1 MAKTKKEEV
10 AIEELPVIEGQ
21 VIENVAQPIKVKPV
35 KKDSWEIKDRTYILK
50 GDKEP
55 LTFTIPSKH
64 TRRHPLL
71 WFDQSAKEQRELRY
85 ATNMNSPF
93 VDEQKGEVTM
103 GHITF
108 RDGSLHVA
116 SKDVA
121 LQKLL
126 SLYHP
131 MKDRKYIEHIPK
143 QIASDELVDL
153 EFELEALLAAR
164 TMDVDQAE
172 AIIRVEQ
179 GNAVDSLSS
188 KEVKRDLMLLAKRNP
203 QLFLSLAADENV
215 GLRNAGIK
223 AVDQGLMRLSQD
235 QRTFHWG
242 SNDRKL
248 MTVPFDEN
256 PYTALAAWFK
266 TDDGVEVYKSVEKQL
281 Q

>member
-1 MAKTKKEEV
+1 MAKNKKEEV
-10 AIEELPVIEGQ
+10 AIEELPVVEGQ

-35 KKDSWEIKDRTYILK
+35 KKDDWEIKDRTYILK

-116 SKDVA
+116 SRDVA

-131 MKDRKYIEHIPK
+131 MKDRKYAEYVPK

-153 EFELEALLAAR
+153 EYEIEALLAAR
-164 TMDVDQAE
+164 MMDVDEAE
-172 AIIRVEQ
+172 AIVRVEQ
-179 GNAVDSLSS
+179 GNVVDSLSS

-203 QLFLSLAADENV
+203 KLFLSLAADENV

-223 AVDQGLMRLSQD
+223 AESQGLIRLSQD

>member
-1 MAKTKKEEV
+1 MAKTKKQEA
-10 AIEELPVIEGQ
+10 AIEELPVVEGQ
-21 VIENVAQPIKVKPV
+21 VIENVAQPIKAKPV
-35 KKDSWEIKDRTYILK
+35 KKDGWEIKDRTYILK
-50 GDKEP
+50 GEKEP

-71 WFDQSAKEQRELRY
+71 WFDTSSNEQRELRY

-108 RDGSLHVA
+108 RDGSLHVP
-116 SKDVA
+116 SRNVA

-131 MKDRKYIEHIPK
+131 MKDRKYIEHVPK
-143 QIASDELVDL
+143 QIASDELVNI
-153 EFELEALLAAR
+153 EFEIEALLAAR
-164 TMDVDQAE
+164 MMDVDQAE
-172 AIIRVEQ
+172 AIVRVEQ

-223 AVDQGLMRLSQD
+223 AESQGLIRLSQD

-266 TDDGVEVYKSVEKQL
+266 TDDGVEVYKSIEKQL

>member
-1 MAKTKKEEV
+1 MTKNKTEGL
-10 AIEELPVIEGQ
+10 AIEKPVAVEAPVIE
-21 VIENVAQPIKVKPV
+21 NLAQPIKAKPV
-35 KKDSWEIKDRTYILK
+35 KKDDWEIKDRTYILK

-103 GHITF
+103 GNITF

-131 MKDRKYIEHIPK
+131 MKDRKYAEYVPK

-153 EFELEALLAAR
+153 EYEIEALLAAR
-164 TMDVDQAE
+164 MMDVDEAE
-172 AIIRVEQ
+172 AIVRVEQ
-179 GNAVDSLSS
+179 GNVVDSLSS

-203 QLFLSLAADENV
+203 KLFLSLAADENV

-223 AVDQGLMRLSQD
+223 AESQGLIRLSQD

>member
-1 MAKTKKEEV
+1 MAKNKKEEV
-10 AIEELPVIEGQ
+10 AIEELPVVEGQ
-21 VIENVAQPIKVKPV
+21 VIENIAQPIKVKPV

-131 MKDRKYIEHIPK
+131 MKDRKYVEYIPK

-153 EFELEALLAAR
+153 EYELEALLAAR

-172 AIIRVEQ
+172 AIVRVEQ

-203 QLFLSLAADENV
+203 KLFLSLAADENV
-215 GLRNAGIK
+215 GLRNVGIK

>member
-1 MAKTKKEEV
+1 MAKNKKEEV
-10 AIEELPVIEGQ
+10 AIEELPVVEGQ

-131 MKDRKYIEHIPK
+131 MKDRKYVEYIPK

-153 EFELEALLAAR
+153 EYELEALLAAR

-172 AIIRVEQ
+172 AIVRVEQ

-203 QLFLSLAADENV
+203 KLFLSLAADENV
-215 GLRNAGIK
+215 GLRNVGIK

>member
-1 MAKTKKEEV
+1 MAKNKKEEV
-10 AIEELPVIEGQ
+10 AIEELPVVEGQ

-35 KKDSWEIKDRTYILK
+35 KKDDWEIKDRTYILK

-131 MKDRKYIEHIPK
+131 MKDRKYTEYVPK

-153 EFELEALLAAR
+153 EYEIEALLAAR
-164 TMDVDQAE
+164 TMDCLLYT
-172 AIIRVEQ
+172 
-179 GNAVDSLSS
+179 SPSP
-188 KEVKRDLMLLAKRNP
+188 RD
-203 QLFLSLAADENV
+203 
-215 GLRNAGIK
+215 
-223 AVDQGLMRLSQD
+223 
-235 QRTFHWG
+235 
-242 SNDRKL
+242 
-248 MTVPFDEN
+248 
-256 PYTALAAWFK
+256 
-266 TDDGVEVYKSVEKQL
+266 
-281 Q
+281 

>member
-10 AIEELPVIEGQ
+10 AIEELPVVEGQ

-35 KKDSWEIKDRTYILK
+35 KKDDWEIKDRTYILK

-172 AIIRVEQ
+172 AIVRVEQ

-223 AVDQGLMRLSQD
+223 AESQGLIRLSQD

-266 TDDGVEVYKSVEKQL
+266 TDDGVEVYKSIEKQL

>member
-1 MAKTKKEEV
+1 MAKNKKEEV
-10 AIEELPVIEGQ
+10 AIEELPVVEGQ

-35 KKDSWEIKDRTYILK
+35 KKDDWEIKDRTYILK

-131 MKDRKYIEHIPK
+131 MKDRKYAEYVPK

-153 EFELEALLAAR
+153 EYEIEALLAAR
-164 TMDVDQAE
+164 MMDVDEAE
-172 AIIRVEQ
+172 AIVRVEQ
-179 GNAVDSLSS
+179 GNVVDSLSS

-203 QLFLSLAADENV
+203 KLFLSLAADENV

-223 AVDQGLMRLSQD
+223 AESQGLIKLSQD

-248 MTVPFDEN
+248 MTIPFDEN

-266 TDDGVEVYKSVEKQL
+266 TDDGVEVYKSIEKQL

>member
-10 AIEELPVIEGQ
+10 AIEELPVVEGQ
-21 VIENVAQPIKVKPV
+21 IIENVAQPIKVKPV
-35 KKDSWEIKDRTYILK
+35 KKDNWEIKDRTYILK
-50 GDKEP
+50 GEKEP

-172 AIIRVEQ
+172 AIVRVEQ

>member
-1 MAKTKKEEV
+1 MAKNKKEEV
-10 AIEELPVIEGQ
+10 AIEELPVVEGQ
-21 VIENVAQPIKVKPV
+21 VIENIAQPIKVKPV

-71 WFDQSAKEQRELRY
+71 WFDQKAGEQRELRY

-131 MKDRKYIEHIPK
+131 MKDRKYVEYIPK

-153 EFELEALLAAR
+153 EYELEALLAAR

-172 AIIRVEQ
+172 AIVRVEQ

-203 QLFLSLAADENV
+203 KLFLSLAADENV
-215 GLRNAGIK
+215 GLRNVGIK

-256 PYTALAAWFK
+256 PYTALAALFK

>member
-1 MAKTKKEEV
+1 MAKNKKEEV
-10 AIEELPVIEGQ
+10 AIEELPVVEGQ

-35 KKDSWEIKDRTYILK
+35 KKDDWEIKDRTYILK

-131 MKDRKYIEHIPK
+131 MKDRKYAEYVPK

-153 EFELEALLAAR
+153 EYEIEALLAAR
-164 TMDVDQAE
+164 MMDVDEAE
-172 AIIRVEQ
+172 AIVRVEQ
-179 GNAVDSLSS
+179 GNVVDSLSS

-203 QLFLSLAADENV
+203 KLFLSLAADENV

-223 AVDQGLMRLSQD
+223 AESQGLIRLSQD

-248 MTVPFDEN
+248 MTIPFDEN

>member
-1 MAKTKKEEV
+1 MAKNKKEEV
-10 AIEELPVIEGQ
+10 AIEELPVVEGQ

-35 KKDSWEIKDRTYILK
+35 KKDDWEIKDRTYILK

-131 MKDRKYIEHIPK
+131 MKDRKYAEYVPK

-153 EFELEALLAAR
+153 EYEIEALLAAR
-164 TMDVDQAE
+164 MMDVDEAE
-172 AIIRVEQ
+172 AIVRVEQ
-179 GNAVDSLSS
+179 GNVVDSLSS

-203 QLFLSLAADENV
+203 KLFLSLAADENV

-223 AVDQGLMRLSQD
+223 AESQGLIRLSQD

-266 TDDGVEVYKSVEKQL
+266 TDDGVEVYKSIEKQL

>member
-1 MAKTKKEEV
+1 MAKNKKEEV
-10 AIEELPVIEGQ
+10 AIEELPVVEGQ

-35 KKDSWEIKDRTYILK
+35 KKDDWEIKDRTYILK

-71 WFDQSAKEQRELRY
+71 WFDQKAGEQRELRY

-131 MKDRKYIEHIPK
+131 MKDRKYAEYVPK

-153 EFELEALLAAR
+153 EYEIEALLAAR
-164 TMDVDQAE
+164 MMDVDEAE
-172 AIIRVEQ
+172 AIVRVEQ
-179 GNAVDSLSS
+179 GNVVDSLSS

-203 QLFLSLAADENV
+203 KLFLSLAADENV

-223 AVDQGLMRLSQD
+223 AESQGLIRLSQD

>member
-1 MAKTKKEEV
+1 MAKNKKEEV
-10 AIEELPVIEGQ
+10 AIEELPVVEGQ
-21 VIENVAQPIKVKPV
+21 VIENIAQPIKVKPV

-131 MKDRKYIEHIPK
+131 MKDRKYVEYIPK

-153 EFELEALLAAR
+153 EYELEALLAAR

-172 AIIRVEQ
+172 AIVRVEQ

-203 QLFLSLAADENV
+203 KLFLSLAADENV

-223 AVDQGLMRLSQD
+223 AVDQGLIRLSQD

>member
-1 MAKTKKEEV
+1 MAKTKKQEA
-10 AIEELPVIEGQ
+10 AIEELPVVEGQ
-21 VIENVAQPIKVKPV
+21 VIENVAQPIKAKPV
-35 KKDSWEIKDRTYILK
+35 KKDGWEIKDRTYILK
-50 GDKEP
+50 GEKEP

-71 WFDQSAKEQRELRY
+71 WFDTSSNEQRELRY

-93 VDEQKGEVTM
+93 VEEQTGEVTM
-103 GHITF
+103 IQRTF
-108 RDGSLHVA
+108 RDGSLHVP
-116 SKDVA
+116 SRNVA

-131 MKDRKYIEHIPK
+131 MKDRKYIEHVPK
-143 QIASDELVDL
+143 QIASDELVNI
-153 EFELEALLAAR
+153 EFEIEALLAAR
-164 TMDVDQAE
+164 MMDVDQAE
-172 AIIRVEQ
+172 AIVRVEQ

-223 AVDQGLMRLSQD
+223 AESQGLIRLSQD

-266 TDDGVEVYKSVEKQL
+266 TDDGVEVYKSIEKQL

>member
-1 MAKTKKEEV
+1 MAKNKKEEV
-10 AIEELPVIEGQ
+10 AIEELPVVEGQ

-35 KKDSWEIKDRTYILK
+35 KKDDWEIKDRTYILK

-116 SKDVA
+116 SRDVA

-131 MKDRKYIEHIPK
+131 MKDRKYTEYVPK

-153 EFELEALLAAR
+153 EYELEALLAAR

-172 AIIRVEQ
+172 AIVRVEQ

-223 AVDQGLMRLSQD
+223 AESQGLIRLSQD

-248 MTVPFDEN
+248 MTIPFDEN

-266 TDDGVEVYKSVEKQL
+266 TDDGVEVYKSIEKQL

>member
-10 AIEELPVIEGQ
+10 AIEELPVVEGQ
-21 VIENVAQPIKVKPV
+21 IIENVAQPIKVKPV
-35 KKDSWEIKDRTYILK
+35 KKDDWEIKDRTYILK

>member
-1 MAKTKKEEV
+1 MAKNKKEEV
-10 AIEELPVIEGQ
+10 AIEELPVVEGQ

-35 KKDSWEIKDRTYILK
+35 KKDDWEIKDRTYILK

-116 SKDVA
+116 SRDVA

-131 MKDRKYIEHIPK
+131 MKDRKYTEYVPK

-153 EFELEALLAAR
+153 EYELEALLAAR

-172 AIIRVEQ
+172 AIVRVEQ

-215 GLRNAGIK
+215 GLRNTGIK
-223 AVDQGLMRLSQD
+223 AESQGLIRLSQD

-248 MTVPFDEN
+248 MTIPFDEN

-266 TDDGVEVYKSVEKQL
+266 TDDGVEVYKSIEKQL

>member
-1 MAKTKKEEV
+1 MTKNKTEGL
-10 AIEELPVIEGQ
+10 AIEKPVAVEAQ
-21 VIENVAQPIKVKPV
+21 VIENLAQPIKAKPV
-35 KKDSWEIKDRTYILK
+35 KKDDWEIKDRTYILK

-55 LTFTIPSKH
+55 LTLTIPSKH

-71 WFDQSAKEQRELRY
+71 WFDPNQKEQRELRY

-108 RDGSLHVA
+108 RDGTLSIP
-116 SKDVA
+116 KQNIA

-131 MKDRKYIEHIPK
+131 MRDRKYLEYVPK
-143 QIASDELVDL
+143 QIAADELETL
-153 EFELEALLAAR
+153 ENELEALNAAR
-164 TMDVDQAE
+164 VMEIGQAE
-172 AIIRVEQ
+172 AIVRVEL

-203 QLFLSLAADENV
+203 LLFLSLAADENV
-215 GLRNAGIK
+215 GLRNVGIK
-223 AVDQGLMRLSQD
+223 ACDQGLIRLSQD
-235 QRTFHWG
+235 QRSFHWG

-256 PYTALAAWFK
+256 PYVALASWFK

>member
-10 AIEELPVIEGQ
+10 AIEELPVVEGQ
-21 VIENVAQPIKVKPV
+21 IIENVAQPIKVKPV
-35 KKDSWEIKDRTYILK
+35 KKDDWEIKDRTYILK

-266 TDDGVEVYKSVEKQL
+266 TDDGVEVYKSIEKQL

>member
-1 MAKTKKEEV
+1 MAKNKKEEV
-10 AIEELPVIEGQ
+10 AIEELPVVEGQ

-35 KKDSWEIKDRTYILK
+35 KKDDWEIKDRTYILK

-131 MKDRKYIEHIPK
+131 MKDRKYAEYVPK

-153 EFELEALLAAR
+153 EYEIEALLAAR
-164 TMDVDQAE
+164 MMDVDEAE
-172 AIIRVEQ
+172 AIVRVEQ

-203 QLFLSLAADENV
+203 KLFLSLAADENV

-223 AVDQGLMRLSQD
+223 AESQGLIRLSQD

>member
-1 MAKTKKEEV
+1 MAKNKKEEV
-10 AIEELPVIEGQ
+10 AIEELPVVEGQ
-21 VIENVAQPIKVKPV
+21 VIENVAQPIKAKPV
-35 KKDSWEIKDRTYILK
+35 KKDDWEIKDRTYILK

-131 MKDRKYIEHIPK
+131 MKDRKYAEYVPK

-153 EFELEALLAAR
+153 EYEIEALLAAR
-164 TMDVDQAE
+164 MMDVDEAE
-172 AIIRVEQ
+172 AIVRVEQ
-179 GNAVDSLSS
+179 GNVVDSLSS

-203 QLFLSLAADENV
+203 KLFLSLAADENV

-223 AVDQGLMRLSQD
+223 AESQGLIRLSQD

-266 TDDGVEVYKSVEKQL
+266 TDDGVEVYKSIEKQL

>member
-1 MAKTKKEEV
+1 MAKNKKEEV
-10 AIEELPVIEGQ
+10 AIEELPVVEGQ

-35 KKDSWEIKDRTYILK
+35 KKDDWEIKDRTYILK

-131 MKDRKYIEHIPK
+131 MKDRKYAEYVPK

-153 EFELEALLAAR
+153 EYEIEALLAAR
-164 TMDVDQAE
+164 MMDVGEAE
-172 AIIRVEQ
+172 AIVRVEQ

-223 AVDQGLMRLSQD
+223 AESQGLIRLSQD

-248 MTVPFDEN
+248 MTIPFDEN

>member
-1 MAKTKKEEV
+1 MAKTKKQEA
-10 AIEELPVIEGQ
+10 AIEELPVVEGQ

-71 WFDQSAKEQRELRY
+71 WFDTSSNEQRELRY

-108 RDGSLHVA
+108 RDGSLHVP
-116 SKDVA
+116 STNVA

-131 MKDRKYIEHIPK
+131 MKDRKYIEHVPK
-143 QIASDELVDL
+143 QIASDELVNI
-153 EFELEALLAAR
+153 EFEIEALLAAR

-172 AIIRVEQ
+172 AIVRVEQ

-203 QLFLSLAADENV
+203 KLFLSLAADENV

-223 AVDQGLMRLSQD
+223 AESQGLIRLSQD

-266 TDDGVEVYKSVEKQL
+266 TDDGVEVYKSIEKQL

>member
-1 MAKTKKEEV
+1 
-10 AIEELPVIEGQ
+10 
-21 VIENVAQPIKVKPV
+21 
-35 KKDSWEIKDRTYILK
+35 
-50 GDKEP
+50 
-55 LTFTIPSKH
+55 
-64 TRRHPLL
+64 
-71 WFDQSAKEQRELRY
+71 
-85 ATNMNSPF
+85 
-93 VDEQKGEVTM
+93 
-103 GHITF
+103 
-108 RDGSLHVA
+108 
-116 SKDVA
+116 
-121 LQKLL
+121 L

-131 MKDRKYIEHIPK
+131 MKDRKYIEYIPK
-143 QIASDELVDL
+143 QIASDELVNL

-172 AIIRVEQ
+172 AIVRVEQ

-223 AVDQGLMRLSQD
+223 AESQGLIRLSQD

-266 TDDGVEVYKSVEKQL
+266 TDDGVEVYKSIEKQL

>member
-1 MAKTKKEEV
+1 MAKNKKEEV
-10 AIEELPVIEGQ
+10 AIEELPVVEGQ

-35 KKDSWEIKDRTYILK
+35 KKDDWEIKDRTYILK

-131 MKDRKYIEHIPK
+131 MKDRKYTEYVPK

-153 EFELEALLAAR
+153 EYEIEALLAAR
-164 TMDVDQAE
+164 TMDVDEAE
-172 AIIRVEQ
+172 AIVRVEQ
-179 GNAVDSLSS
+179 GNVVDSLSS

-203 QLFLSLAADENV
+203 KLFLSLAADENV

-223 AVDQGLMRLSQD
+223 AVDQGLIRLSQD

>member
-1 MAKTKKEEV
+1 MAKNKKEEV
-10 AIEELPVIEGQ
+10 AIEELPVVEGQ

-35 KKDSWEIKDRTYILK
+35 KKDDWEIKDRTYILK

-131 MKDRKYIEHIPK
+131 MKDRKYAEYVPK

-153 EFELEALLAAR
+153 EYEIEALLAAR
-164 TMDVDQAE
+164 MMDVGEAE
-172 AIIRVEQ
+172 AIVRVEQ
-179 GNAVDSLSS
+179 GNVVDSLSS

-203 QLFLSLAADENV
+203 KLFLSLAADENV

-223 AVDQGLMRLSQD
+223 AESQGLIRLSQD

>member
-1 MAKTKKEEV
+1 MAKNKKEEV
-10 AIEELPVIEGQ
+10 AIEELPVVEGQ

-35 KKDSWEIKDRTYILK
+35 KKDDWEIKDRTYILK

-131 MKDRKYIEHIPK
+131 MKDRKYIEYIPK
-143 QIASDELVDL
+143 QIASDELVNL

-172 AIIRVEQ
+172 AIVRVEQ

-203 QLFLSLAADENV
+203 QLFLGLAADENV

-223 AVDQGLMRLSQD
+223 AESQGLIRLSQD

-248 MTVPFDEN
+248 MTIPFDEN

-266 TDDGVEVYKSVEKQL
+266 TDDGVEVYKSIEKQL